1 MISNHSRAFLCLPL
15 TALMFFQGS
24 SCNSKM
30 KANSNNTKNEAPHT
44 GTQAEGLATGIWG
57 GEHIALEVAD
67 SGARI
72 EYDCAHGSITER
84 IVPDRDGK
92 FVVKGFHVREHP
104 GPLRQDEDT
113 TGQPAIYTGVSNGA
127 TVTLTVRLTKTD
139 ETLGTYTLTRG
150 KAGRVR
156 KCG

>member
-1 MISNHSRAFLCLPL
+1 MISNNSRAFLCLPL

-24 SCNSKM
+24 SCNPKM
-30 KANSNNTKNEAPHT
+30 KANSNNTTNQAPQSST
-44 GTQAEGLATGIWG
+44 KAEGLATGIWG
-57 GEHIALEVAD
+57 GEHIALEVTD
-67 SGARI
+67 GGASI
-72 EYDCAHGSITER
+72 DYDCAHGSITER

-92 FVVKGFHVREHP
+92 FVVNGFHVKEHP

-113 TGQPAIYTGVSNGA
+113 TGQPATYTGVSAGA
-127 TVTLTVRLTKTD
+127 NVTLTVRLTGTD

-150 KAGRVR
+150 KTGRVR